1 MPIESVLLPV
11 GLDDS
16 ERVDRLVAEAI
27 AVAKPA
33 GATVSVLHVFSE
45 SELENAIDRLDIERG
60 SEAATPD
67 VVADRFAPL
76 REVTSQLAD
85 ADVRYDVLGEVGDAA
100 ERIVATAEEIDADRI
115 LIGGRKRSPTGKAV
129 FGSTAQSVM
138 LDAPCPVTF
147 VRTGNR

>member
-16 ERVDRLVAEAI
+16 ERVDRLVAEAVAI
-27 AVAKPA
+27 AKAT

-45 SELENAIDRLDIERG
+45 SGLENAIDRLDIERG
-60 SEAATPD
+60 TEAATPD

-85 ADVRYDVLGEVGDAA
+85 AGVSYEVLGEVGDAA
-100 ERIVATAEEIDADRI
+100 ERIVATAEDIGADRI
-115 LIGGRKRSPTGKAV
+115 LIGGRRRSPTGKAV
-129 FGSTAQSVM
+129 FGSTAQTVM

-147 VRTGNR
+147 VRSGDR

>member
-1 MPIESVLLPV
+1 MPVESILVPI

-16 ERVDRLVAEAI
+16 DRVDRLVAEAI
-27 AVAKPA
+27 AIAEPT
-33 GATVSVLHVFSE
+33 GSTVSVLHVFSE
-45 SELENAIDRLDIERG
+45 SELKNTIDRLDVERG

-67 VVADRFAPL
+67 AAADRFAPL

-85 ADVRYDVLGEVGDAA
+85 ADIGCDVLGEVGDAA
-100 ERIVATAEEIDADRI
+100 ERIVATAGEVSADRI
-115 LIGGRKRSPTGKAV
+115 RIGGRKRSPTGKAV

-147 VRTGNR
+147 VQSGDR